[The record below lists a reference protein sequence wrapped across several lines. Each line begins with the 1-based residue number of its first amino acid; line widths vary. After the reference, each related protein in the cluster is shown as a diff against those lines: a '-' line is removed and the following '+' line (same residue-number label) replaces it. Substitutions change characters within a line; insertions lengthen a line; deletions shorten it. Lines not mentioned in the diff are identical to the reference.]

1 MTRICGR
8 WYGHRM
14 LGRVSSPM
22 DVVVIGGGIIG
33 CTAAAELAAAGARVT
48 LIEESAIGAGA
59 SGRNLGALQHP
70 FDDDLLGLHMK
81 TLAIYR
87 DLAAE
92 SDGFSVPID
101 PAGLLLLQ
109 TDPAAARPQAERLG
123 RAFGDLAP
131 TALDPTAVHELEPAL
146 APGPAGVL
154 LATGYPIPPAAATD
168 AMAARARRLGA
179 EILTGSGARLAGER
193 GPVVGVALSD

>member
-1 MTRICGR
+1 MTRISGR

-33 CTAAAELAAAGARVT
+33 CTAAAELAAAGADVT
-48 LIEESAIGAGA
+48 LIEETAIGAGA

-70 FDDDLLGLHMK
+70 FDDDLVGLHME

-92 SDGFSVPID
+92 SHGFGVPSD
-101 PAGLLLLQ
+101 PARGPGP
-109 TDPAAARPQAERLG
+109 DPRAGAGPRRCAARDRLSDSAG
-123 RAFGDLAP
+123 RGDRR
-131 TALDPTAVHELEPAL
+131 D
-146 APGPAGVL
+146 G
-154 LATGYPIPPAAATD
+154 
-168 AMAARARRLGA
+168 RARRA
-179 EILTGSGARLAGER
+179 ARSR
-193 GPVVGVALSD
+193 DPRR